1 MYTNINISTLIYTP
15 LLRKILCNRIVYLFT
30 PSSMEKIHPNRRSNQ
45 LTIFNSFN
53 SLTHF
58 PEERQIWTMIIMQQ
72 QWLVTTNK
80 NIILDMVHCFAFF
93 KLNIS
98 ETVFSS
104 SDIRKGRFI
113 LSCWSNQ
120 KELVQSLDT
129 SSSIQIMYSFNVKYQ
144 QEAGD
149 KTRKFT
155 NKNYDIHKKRELKS
169 T

>member
-15 LLRKILCNRIVYLFT
+15 LLHKILRNRIVYLFT
-30 PSSMEKIHPNRRSNQ
+30 PNSAEIILPNRRSN
-45 LTIFNSFN
+45 LVTIFHSFN

-93 KLNIS
+93 KLHIS
-98 ETVFSS
+98 ETAFSS
-104 SDIRKGRFI
+104 SDIRMGRFI
-113 LSCWSNQ
+113 PSCWSDQ

-129 SSSIQIMYSFNVKYQ
+129 SSSIQITYSFNVKYQ
-144 QEAGD
+144 QEARD
-149 KTRKFT
+149 KTRKIT